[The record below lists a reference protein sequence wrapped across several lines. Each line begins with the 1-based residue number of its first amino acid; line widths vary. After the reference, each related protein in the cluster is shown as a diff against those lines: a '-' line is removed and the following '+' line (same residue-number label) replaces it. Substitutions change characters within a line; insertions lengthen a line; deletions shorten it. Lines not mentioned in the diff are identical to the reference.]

1 VLEPDEDDR
10 VPGHYPVTCW
20 LVEMEINRVKVSV
33 IIPNYNGREYLEKLL
48 PSIADQTFNDYEVII
63 LDDCSPDKSAVEYI
77 KGFIRNRRNMRLVEN
92 EKNLGFVK
100 NCNKGFALASGNYI
114 CLLTNDTVVAS
125 NFLERNVAVMEAD
138 SSIGVLSCM
147 IVDEHGHNWFSGGS
161 FKAGILVNLRDD
173 FTGVRCVDYAAG
185 TAPFYRREVFAKVGY
200 LNESF
205 YMYHEDVE
213 FCLRVRKKT
222 DYKICVFHEKLLTHY
237 WYDDPG
243 KLNTRLYYGQR
254 NHMLLLRK
262 YAPRY
267 LPKVA
272 FLTLMDSIIFLAR
285 YVFKRNSRAI
295 SIVITTVHGTIAGL
309 IKVRVK

>member
-1 VLEPDEDDR
+1 VLEPDEDDK

-48 PSIADQTFNDYEVII
+48 PSIADQTFDDYEVII
-63 LDDCSPDKSAVEYI
+63 LDDCSPEKSAVEYI
-77 KGFIRNRRNMRLVEN
+77 KGFIRNRLNMRLVEN

-285 YVFKRNSRAI
+285 YVFKQNSRAI

-309 IKVRVK
+309 IKVRVN

>member
-1 VLEPDEDDR
+1 VLEPDEDDK

-63 LDDCSPDKSAVEYI
+63 LDDCSPDRSAVEYI
-77 KGFIRNRRNMRLVEN
+77 KDFIRNRQNMRLVEN
-92 EKNLGFVK
+92 EKNLGFAK
-100 NCNKGFALASGNYI
+100 NCNRGFALASGNYI

-147 IVDEHGHNWFSGGS
+147 IVDEHGHNWSSGGI
-161 FKAGILVNLRDD
+161 FRAGIPVNLRDD

-222 DYKICVFHEKLLTHY
+222 DYKVCVFHEKLVTHY
-237 WYDDPG
+237 WCVNPD
-243 KLNTRLYYGQR
+243 KENTRLYWGHR
-254 NHMLLLRK
+254 NHMLLMRK

-272 FLTLMDSIIFLAR
+272 FLTLTNSIILLAS
-285 YVFKRNSRAI
+285 YVLKGNRRSLSIAI
-295 SIVITTVHGTIAGL
+295 PKIRGTIAGL

>member
-1 VLEPDEDDR
+1 VLEPDEDDK

-63 LDDCSPDKSAVEYI
+63 LDDCSPEKSAVEYI

-309 IKVRVK
+309 IKVRVN

>member
-1 VLEPDEDDR
+1 
-10 VPGHYPVTCW
+10 
-20 LVEMEINRVKVSV
+20 MEINRVKVSV

-48 PSIADQTFNDYEVII
+48 PSIADQTFDDYEIII
-63 LDDCSPDKSAVEYI
+63 LDDCSPDRSAVEYI
-77 KGFIRNRRNMRLVEN
+77 KDFIRNRQNMRLVEN
-92 EKNLGFVK
+92 EKNLGFAK
-100 NCNKGFALASGNYI
+100 NCNRGFALARGNYI

-147 IVDEHGHNWFSGGS
+147 IVDEHGHNWSSGGI
-161 FKAGILVNLRDD
+161 FRAGIPVNLRDD

-222 DYKICVFHEKLLTHY
+222 DYKVCVFDEKLVTHY
-237 WYDDPG
+237 WSVNPDKD
-243 KLNTRLYYGQR
+243 NIRLYWGHR

-262 YAPRY
+262 YALRY

-272 FLTLMDSIIFLAR
+272 FLTLTNSIILLAS
-285 YVFKRNSRAI
+285 YVLKGNRRSLSIAI
-295 SIVITTVHGTIAGL
+295 PKIRGTIAGL
-309 IKVRVK
+309 IKVRVN